1 MTQAEMRLI
10 EQGWEALVE
19 RLGVAEAMRFVMLLD
34 RRTGSA
40 LQHMRTL
47 WSAPYNGQIQG
58 RHSTP
63 QQLSQSATRFDA

>member
-19 RLGVAEAMRFVMLLD
+19 QLGTAEATRFVMLLD

-40 LQHMRTL
+40 LQHLRAL
-47 WSAPYNGQIQG
+47 WSGPFDGAQRRQ
-58 RHSTP
+58 S
-63 QQLSQSATRFDA
+63 QEQLSPAVSATPEV